1 MIRIMRIPPS
11 LASLAIMT
19 VMATTLLGMRT
30 AHASLTQQ
38 QDGFDTSPTDWWFE
52 QVGTHFAGGVF
63 SGSSARSPS
72 GYGLVGNTFGG
83 GSTSDWSALG
93 KTFFMNGTENGGDF
107 PTIVSC

>member
-1 MIRIMRIPPS
+1 MVRIMRIPPS

-38 QDGFDTSPTDWWFE
+38 QDDFDTSPTDWWFE
-52 QVGTHFAGGVF
+52 QVGTHFLGGVL
-63 SGSSARSPS
+63 SGSAARSP
-72 GYGLVGNTFGG
+72 GQNGLLTNLFGG

-93 KTFFMNGTENGGDF
+93 KIFFLNGT
-107 PTIVSC
+107 